1 MGVKSHSS
9 RAASNRVA
17 GVSGMVDPAEYLVG
31 VDIGTGSLKG
41 VLVTVDGIIVHT
53 ATRSHTAQR
62 PQPGWV
68 EMDASGGWWEL
79 VADILRELVAAAHG
93 IPILGVCVSGLG
105 PSLVVT
111 DDDLV
116 PLRPAILYGIDTRSA
131 VQVESANHR
140 LGVER
145 ILERCGKN
153 LTSQALGP
161 KLMWIQDREPDTWR
175 ATRKWFSSHTYIV
188 ARLTGEWVLDHHTA
202 SQCDPLYD
210 VDGQCWASD
219 WASELLPNLPL
230 PRLVWPSDVVGQ
242 VSRVAAEKTGLAVGT
257 PVMAGTVDAWAE
269 AFSVGVRGP
278 GDMMIMYG
286 STMFIV
292 QVLPAPA
299 AYSGLWTTAGVE
311 PDSFTLA
318 AGMATSGSV
327 AQWMQDI
334 AGGVDFGEL
343 LEEAGAVRAGSDG
356 LIVLPYFAGERS
368 PIFDADARGVFAGLT
383 LSHGRAHL
391 MRAIHEGVAYGVRHN
406 LEDLNTMVGP
416 PTRVVA
422 VGGGVR
428 GGLWPQIV
436 SDVCN
441 IEQSIPAVTTGASYG
456 DALLAAIG
464 AGLVGPDTDWTTDR
478 DVVTPNA
485 ANAGIYNEAYSVYR
499 DLYPAM
505 RASMHRLARLQ
516 DSIDTSR

>member
-1 MGVKSHSS
+1 MP
-9 RAASNRVA
+9 R
-17 GVSGMVDPAEYLVG
+17 EYVVG

-41 VLVTVDGIIVHT
+41 VLVTSNGDIVHT
-53 ATRSHTAQR
+53 ATRSHTAHR

-79 VADILRELVAAAHG
+79 VAEILRELVQIADG
-93 IPILGVCVSGLG
+93 IPIRGVCVSGLG

-111 DDDLV
+111 DDQLV
-116 PLRPAILYGIDTRSA
+116 PLRPAILYGIDTRSSA
-131 VQVESANHR
+131 QVESANR
-140 LGVER
+140 ALGIDQ
-145 ILERCGKN
+145 ILERCGKH

-161 KLMWIQDREPDTWR
+161 KLMWIQENEPDTWR

-210 VDGQCWASD
+210 VDGQRWASD
-219 WASELLPNLPL
+219 WAAELLPDMLLP
-230 PRLVWPSDVVGQ
+230 PLVWPSDVVGH
-242 VSRVAAEKTGLAVGT
+242 VTSAAASTTGLAVGT

-269 AFSVGVRGP
+269 AFSVGVRSP

-299 AYSGLWTTAGVE
+299 AYPGLWTTAGVE

-327 AQWMQDI
+327 ANWLQDI
-334 AGGVDFGEL
+334 AGGAEFGEL
-343 LEEAGAVRAGSDG
+343 LMEAGEVRAGSDG
-356 LIVLPYFAGERS
+356 LVVLPYFSGERS
-368 PIFDADARGVFAGLT
+368 PIFDADARGVVAGLT
-383 LSHGRAHL
+383 LSHSRGHL

-406 LEDLNTMVGP
+406 LEDLNYMVGP

-441 IEQSIPAVTTGASYG
+441 IEQSIPVVTTGASYG

-464 AGLVGPDTDWTTDR
+464 AGLVNPNTDWTVDS
-478 DVVTPNA
+478 DIVTPNP
-485 ANAGIYNEAYSVYR
+485 ANAAVYHEAYSIYR
-499 DLYPAM
+499 DLYPSM
-505 RASMHRLARLQ
+505 RTAMHRLARLQ
-516 DSIDTSR
+516 DSVED